1 MRLLRQDP
9 RRLPRCVRG
18 KLKTPGLIS
27 TFRTKNDD
35 VNPETRELL
44 ALAIPSLREHA
55 VIVLDAQGVV
65 RGWSGGSEHV
75 FGYAPSE
82 IEGQSGSILFTPEDR
97 EKGLDRLELEVA
109 LSGSTGHD
117 DRWHLRKD
125 GTRIWTYGS
134 VTAIWEGTV
143 LRGFLK
149 IVRDR
154 TDLKMDLEAKA
165 NRLTELEAAH
175 ERTQRFLRTLG
186 HEMRNPLGLLKNSAF
201 ILVRLSEDERV
212 KKIAESI
219 ENQVRSLERLAE
231 DLMDVARLE
240 HGKVELRLD
249 DLDVNELLKREV
261 AAHMDQASA
270 KGVRMETVLASRPLT
285 ARLDEDRVRQAVAN
299 LLAEVVVEDAIA
311 AFTDVPEGDAG
322 QVSNPGIGNKDS
334 GTQVHAT
341 QACIF
346 LAVEPLV
353 QQHELHF
360 GCDEFEGVVQHAH
373 LLRVTSELKA
383 ELEHSSFA
391 LEHQLCGWHAAK
403 ASHDDRADR
412 LDPKA

>member
-1 MRLLRQDP
+1 VEQQ
-9 RRLPRCVRG
+9 
-18 KLKTPGLIS
+18 
-27 TFRTKNDD
+27 
-35 VNPETRELL
+35 TRELL
-44 ALAIPSLREHA
+44 TLALPSLREHA
-55 VIVLDAQGVV
+55 VIVFDPEGVV
-65 RGWSGGSEHV
+65 RGWSGASEHV

-134 VTAIWEGTV
+134 VTAIWDGTV

-186 HEMRNPLGLLKNSAF
+186 HEMRNPLGPLKNSAF
-201 ILVRLSEDERV
+201 ILARISEDDRV

-219 ENQVRSLERLAE
+219 ENQVRILERLAE

-240 HGKVELRLD
+240 HGKVELRIE
-249 DLDVNELLKREV
+249 DLDVNELLKQEV
-261 AAHMDQASA
+261 AAHMDQARA
-270 KGVRMETVLASRPLT
+270 KGVRMETVLSGPPLT

-299 LLAEVVVEDAIA
+299 LLTNAIKYTPSGGRIWVKGALEGEDVAIRVQD
-311 AFTDVPEGDAG
+311 T
-322 QVSNPGIGNKDS
+322 GIGIAGETVPLIFDLFTQEKRAQEFAAGGLGIGLSIVREIALLHGGVAQAKS
-334 GTQVHAT
+334 GGAGKG
-341 QACIF
+341 A
-346 LAVEPLV
+346 
-353 QQHELHF
+353 
-360 GCDEFEGVVQHAH
+360 EFTIRLPAH
-373 LLRVTSELKA
+373 TAKVPKPPS
-383 ELEHSSFA
+383 HSS
-391 LEHQLCGWHAAK
+391 
-403 ASHDDRADR
+403 
-412 LDPKA
+412 